1 MLWDLRAAYPV
12 VRSLRHA
19 GYRKRICLTFFV
31 ATPYES
37 LVVKK
42 YQVLHDTSAVVQG
55 FPPGCLVLT

>member
-37 LVVKK
+37 LVV
-42 YQVLHDTSAVVQG
+42 
-55 FPPGCLVLT
+55 